1 MFFFNYI
8 VFLFIF
14 IIILFMKKNFDI
26 LYLVIALIFSYGI
39 GLIFKDS
46 YLLGSTTLYI
56 AFIHTLLQAKG
67 KWYQEFVGIAST
79 ILSTVVSLLAHMYSS
94 AIFSVL
100 VYIPLSIF
108 SIMNWK
114 KNKNKND
121 DIVKLNKM
129 TFGKSLIVIVSIV
142 LSSVVLSFLL
152 SLIPSQRLAFLDAV
166 SSVLNICG
174 ILLIALRFKEGWIVW
189 ILCNFIDISIWIISL
204 VNGYSGNSVMMII
217 MSVVNVAL
225 NIWGFVSFIKLRNKQ
240 EINANENLQ
249 ENMPTANLDN
259 INN

>member
-1 MFFFNYI
+1 MSFFDI
-8 VFLFIF
+8 LLFIFFF

-39 GLIFKDS
+39 GLIFRDS

-56 AFIHTLLQAKG
+56 AFIHTLLQTKG

-79 ILSTVVSLLAHMYSS
+79 ILSMVVSLLANMYSS

-114 KNKNKND
+114 KNKNQND

-129 TFGKSLIVIVSIV
+129 TFGKSIVVIISIV
-142 LSSVVLSFLL
+142 LSSVVLSYLL

-189 ILCNFIDISIWIISL
+189 ILCNFVDISIWIISYI
-204 VNGYSGNSVMMII
+204 NGYSGNSVMMII

-225 NIWGFVSFIKLRNKQ
+225 NIWGFISFIKLRNGQ
-240 EINANENLQ
+240 EVNTNENLQ
-249 ENMPTANLDN
+249 KNMPTANLDN